1 MNSPARFPTPP
12 PLPGGAL
19 ARFPPPPP
27 PPPLPFQ
34 QIAQQQQPL
43 LLGTPPPFTLD
54 SWTPWIVIAI
64 TSTLAITI
72 LTLFIYVSFSTSHED
87 NAKEKSAREKE
98 RRLKEEKQEEEQE
111 ERREE
116 LAALKRRVKQQEDT
130 LAQLEKNYSDHLEKM
145 SQRMKENEDTL
156 TLVAMTMS
164 MRDQGQK
171 EQKEKLDAALA
182 KIPRPAREISFYADP
197 TDLTPTPSCATCTSS
212 SYNNNNRIMVE
223 YLIYD
228 QECDVSQITK
238 EASDSRL
245 YHFGTSY
252 ASPKGTPYDTT
263 NQRGDKVKIYV
274 PLGNKIKLVKATW
287 NFVNCQG
294 QWEYSEC
301 TDSLRNRH
309 RHLFDE

>member
-27 PPPLPFQ
+27 PPPPLPFQ
-34 QIAQQQQPL
+34 QIAQPQQQPL
-43 LLGTPPPFTLD
+43 LLGTTPPFTLD

-72 LTLFIYVSFSTSHED
+72 LTLFIYMSFSTSHED

-98 RRLKEEKQEEEQE
+98 RRLKEEEEEQE

-116 LAALKRRVKQQEDT
+116 LAALKLRVKQQEEK

-182 KIPRPAREISFYADP
+182 KIPRPARMIEIDRGSFHSWEGKKLTDGKGVLHLSFSIVPWDTPFPEKTERIGEQPPP
-197 TDLTPTPSCATCTSS
+197 TNLRQTAAGGDCAFPSDWNHL
-212 SYNNNNRIMVE
+212 YNYNSIKLVHGK
-223 YLIYD
+223 
-228 QECDVSQITK
+228 CQI
-238 EASDSRL
+238 
-245 YHFGTSY
+245 
-252 ASPKGTPYDTT
+252 
-263 NQRGDKVKIYV
+263 VV
-274 PLGNKIKLVKATW
+274 PVGQKIKLMNATLW
-287 NFVNCQG
+287 HHDTPGVRGDLDF
-294 QWEYSEC
+294 SD
-301 TDSLRNRH
+301 TI